1 MKPLPA
7 SDLSKT
13 ASPSLDWLGSV
24 TTQLTENDSPQ
35 LLQAYVA
42 AGICGDLQPELQNDV
57 IKKIEKVR
65 AKLNSR
71 LEQGLTRCNGTT
83 VLLCCVLEYNLWGEM
98 LPAFKDYA
106 DRAASAL
113 DELPASVVA
122 EEFYAAR
129 MLLAA
134 VGLFSEPLPSAS
146 IFAPDLSSLLMG
158 DEKTT
163 RNLTSR
169 IESLTCYGTYSIN
182 ASVELDVVLEC
193 LMMAAL
199 RRYNMELASTLLR
212 SLLYLGKRE
221 GLALRTALQFILNSH
236 NADGSFG
243 FFDEEIKQLR
253 KDGPEPYAS
262 LRIYLPVSL
271 SCLWTLAEASLDD
284 YRLFRDLGSNSLL
297 VQAGESR
304 SENLRSR
311 I

>member
-7 SDLSKT
+7 SNLSNI
-13 ASPSLDWLGSV
+13 ASSSLDWLGSV
-24 TTQLTENDSPQ
+24 TTKLTENDTPQ
-35 LLQAYVA
+35 LLQVYVA
-42 AGICGDLQPELQNDV
+42 AVICGDLQPESQNDV
-57 IKKIEKVR
+57 IKKVEKIR

-71 LEQGLTRCNGTT
+71 LEQGLARCDGTT

-98 LPAFKDYA
+98 LPALKDYA
-106 DRAASAL
+106 DRAAAAL
-113 DELPASVVA
+113 DELPASVAA

-134 VGLFSEPLPSAS
+134 VGLLSEPLPSALT
-146 IFAPDLSSLLMG
+146 FAPDLSSLLMG

-169 IESLTCYGTYSIN
+169 IESLTCYGTHSVK
-182 ASVELDVVLEC
+182 ASVELDAVLEC

-199 RRYNMELASTLLR
+199 RRYNIELASTLLR

-221 GLALRTALQFILNSH
+221 GLAVRTAIQFILNSH
-236 NADGSFG
+236 TADGSFG

-262 LRIYLPVSL
+262 LRIQLPVSL
-271 SCLWTLAEASLDD
+271 SCLWTLAEANLDN
-284 YRLFRDLGSNSLL
+284 YRLFRDVGSNILL
-297 VQAGESR
+297 RA
-304 SENLRSR
+304 

>member
-1 MKPLPA
+1 MKRLPA
-7 SDLSKT
+7 SNLSNI

-24 TTQLTENDSPQ
+24 ATRLTKNDSPQ

-42 AGICGDLQPELQNDV
+42 AVICGDLQPELQNDV
-57 IKKIEKVR
+57 IKKIEKIR

-83 VLLCCVLEYNLWGEM
+83 VLLCCVLEHNLWGGM
-98 LPAFKDYA
+98 LPALKNYA
-106 DRAASAL
+106 DRAATAL

-122 EEFYAAR
+122 EEFSAAR

-134 VGLFSEPLPSAS
+134 VGLFSEPLPSGLT
-146 IFAPDLSSLLMG
+146 FAPDLSSLLMG

-169 IESLTCYGTYSIN
+169 IESLTGYGTYSVK
-182 ASVELDVVLEC
+182 ASVELDAVLEC

-199 RRYNMELASTLLR
+199 RRYKMELGSTLLR
-212 SLLYLGKRE
+212 SLFYLGKRE
-221 GLALRTALQFILNSH
+221 GLAIRTALQFILNSH

-262 LRIYLPVSL
+262 LRIHLPVTL
-271 SCLWTLAEASLDD
+271 SCLWTLAEANLEG
-284 YRLFRDLGSNSLL
+284 YRLFRDLGKQQLL
-297 VQAGESR
+297 RASC
-304 SENLRSR
+304 
-311 I
+311 

>member
-1 MKPLPA
+1 MKPFPA
-7 SDLSKT
+7 SDLSNI
-13 ASPSLDWLGSV
+13 ASPSLSWLGSV
-24 TTQLTENDSPQ
+24 TTQLTENDTPQ
-35 LLQAYVA
+35 LLQAYIA
-42 AGICGDLQPELQNDV
+42 AVICGDLQHELQNDV
-57 IKKIEKVR
+57 IKKIEKIR
-65 AKLNSR
+65 SRLNSR
-71 LEQGLTRCNGTT
+71 LEQELTRCNGTT

-106 DRAASAL
+106 DRAAAAL

-134 VGLFSEPLPSAS
+134 VGLFSAPLPSAS
-146 IFAPDLSSLLMG
+146 TFAPDLSSLLMG
-158 DEKTT
+158 DENTT

-169 IESLTCYGTYSIN
+169 IESLTGYGTYPVK
-182 ASVELDVVLEC
+182 ASVELDAVLEC

-199 RRYNMELASTLLR
+199 RRYNLELANTLFR

-221 GLALRTALQFILNSH
+221 GLALRTALQFMLNSH

-271 SCLWTLAEASLDD
+271 ACLWTLAEASLNN
-284 YRLFRDLGSNSLL
+284 YRLFRDVGIN
-297 VQAGESR
+297 R
-304 SENLRSR
+304 SG

>member
-1 MKPLPA
+1 MRPLPA
-7 SDLSKT
+7 SNLSNI

-24 TTQLTENDSPQ
+24 ATQLTENDSPQ

-42 AGICGDLQPELQNDV
+42 AVTCGDLQPELQNDV
-57 IKKIEKVR
+57 IKKIERIR

-83 VLLCCVLEYNLWGEM
+83 VLLCCVLEHNLWGEM
-98 LPAFKDYA
+98 LPALKDYA
-106 DRAASAL
+106 DRAATAL

-134 VGLFSEPLPSAS
+134 VGLFSEPPPSES
-146 IFAPDLSSLLMG
+146 TFAPDLFSLMMG

-169 IESLTCYGTYSIN
+169 IESLTCYGTYSVK
-182 ASVELDVVLEC
+182 ASVELDAVLEC

-199 RRYNMELASTLLR
+199 RRYNMELAGTLLR

-221 GLALRTALQFILNSH
+221 GLAIRTALQFILNSH

-262 LRIYLPVSL
+262 LRIHLPVSL
-271 SCLWTLAEASLDD
+271 SCLWTLAEANLEN

-297 VQAGESR
+297 RASC
-304 SENLRSR
+304 
-311 I
+311 